1 MSDMEK
7 MTFKNLVSGINTV
20 NECLRESAACA
31 INQHVTAR
39 NWLIGYYIVN
49 YEQNG
54 LDRAQYGESVL
65 KNLSSCFNEDGL
77 SYRNLRLYRQFYL
90 TFPSLGNSVV
100 AFIKSSNQI
109 WQSPIAKLQSSDFQ
123 QEIIGQSLIAKSS
136 SKSIYVPEDKLFNRL
151 SYTHLLQL
159 LPIEDPLERA
169 FYEIECIKGV
179 WSVREL
185 QRQIK
190 SNCFLRSGLSK
201 CPDKLIA
208 LVNDSAERTDITDVI
223 KSPYTFEFLG
233 LPAKDVIE
241 ESELEKALMDHLQE
255 FILEL
260 GQGFCFE
267 ARQKRILIDNN
278 YFFYDLLFYN
288 RLAHCG
294 VIIELK
300 TEALDYKDVAQIN
313 MYRNYYKENFMAP
326 GDNPPIGILLCTKS
340 GKEMV
345 RYAMDGIDKNLFVQ
359 EYSLHLPSEEKL
371 SEWLIDEI
379 KNY

>member
-1 MSDMEK
+1 MEK
-7 MTFKNLVSGINTV
+7 MTFQNLVSGINTV
-20 NECLRESAACA
+20 NKCLRESAASA
-31 INQHVTAR
+31 INKHVTAR

-54 LDRAQYGESVL
+54 QDRAQYGDAVL
-65 KNLSSCFNEDGL
+65 KNLASCLNEEGL
-77 SYRNLRLYRQFYL
+77 SYGNLKLYRQFYL
-90 TFPSLGNSVV
+90 TFTSLGFSILS
-100 AFIKSSNQI
+100 FININRQI
-109 WQSPIAKLQSSDFQ
+109 GQSPIAQLQPSDFQ
-123 QEIIGQSLIAKSS
+123 QETIGQSLIVQ
-136 SKSIYVPEDKLFNRL
+136 SKTCEVSVPGDKLFNHL

-159 LPIEDPLERA
+159 LPIDDPLERA
-169 FYEIECIKGV
+169 FYEIECIKGI

-185 QRQIK
+185 KRQIK
-190 SNCFLRSGLSK
+190 SNSYLRSGLSK

-208 LVNDSAERTDITDVI
+208 KINGTADTTDIADVI

-233 LPAKDVIE
+233 IPAKDIVE
-241 ESELEKALMDHLQE
+241 ENELEKALMDHLQE

-267 ARQKRILIDNN
+267 GRQKRILIDNN
-278 YFFYDLLFYN
+278 YYFYDLLFYN

-300 TEALDYKDVAQIN
+300 TEPLDYKDVAQIN
-313 MYRNYYKENFMAP
+313 LYRNYYKDNFMAP
-326 GDNPPIGILLCTKS
+326 GDNPPIGLLLCTKS

-345 RYAMDGIDKNLFVQ
+345 KYAKEGIDPNLYIQ

-371 SEWLIDEI
+371 SEWLKEEI
-379 KNY
+379 KNQ

>member
-1 MSDMEK
+1 MEE
-7 MTFKNLVSGINTV
+7 MTFNNLVSGISAV
-20 NECLRESAACA
+20 NKYLKDSAACA

-49 YEQNG
+49 YEQKG
-54 LDRAQYGESVL
+54 MDRATYGEGVL
-65 KNLSSCFNEDGL
+65 KKLASHFNDNGL
-77 SYRNLRLYRQFYL
+77 SYTNLKLYRQFYL
-90 TFPSLGNSVV
+90 AFPNLGNAIVS
-100 AFIKSSNQI
+100 FISTNNRI
-109 WQSPIAKLQSSDFQ
+109 GQSPISQLQSFDIQ
-123 QEIIGQSLIAKSS
+123 QETIGQSLIIQSS
-136 SKSIYVPEDKLFNRL
+136 DQQVSVPGDKLFNRL

-159 LPIEDPLERA
+159 LPIDDPLERA

-190 SNCFLRSGLSK
+190 SNCYLRSGLSK
-201 CPDKLIA
+201 RPDKLIA
-208 LVNDSAERTDITDVI
+208 QINGAAETTDIADVI

-233 LPAKDVIE
+233 IPAKDIVE

-267 ARQKRILIDNN
+267 SRQKRILVDNN
-278 YFFYDLLFYN
+278 YYFYDLLFYN

-313 MYRNYYKENFMAP
+313 LYRNYYKDNFMAS

-345 RYAMDGIDKNLFVQ
+345 KYAMDGIDKSLFVQ

-371 SEWLIDEI
+371 EGWLKDEMRKI
-379 KNY
+379 

>member
-1 MSDMEK
+1 
-7 MTFKNLVSGINTV
+7 MTFNNLVSGISAV
-20 NECLRESAACA
+20 NKFLKDSAACA

-49 YEQNG
+49 YEQKG
-54 LDRAQYGESVL
+54 MDRAAYGEGVL
-65 KNLSSCFNEDGL
+65 KKLASHFNDNGL
-77 SYRNLRLYRQFYL
+77 SYANLKLYRQFYL
-90 TFPSLGNSVV
+90 AFPNLGNAIVS
-100 AFIKSSNQI
+100 FISTNNRI
-109 WQSPIAKLQSSDFQ
+109 GQSPISQLQSIDIQ
-123 QEIIGQSLIAKSS
+123 QEIIGQSLIIQSS
-136 SKSIYVPEDKLFNRL
+136 DQQISVPGDKLFNRL

-159 LPIEDPLERA
+159 LPIDDPLERA

-190 SNCFLRSGLSK
+190 SNCYLRSGLSK
-201 CPDKLIA
+201 RPDKLIA
-208 LVNDSAERTDITDVI
+208 QVNGTAETTDIVDVI

-233 LPAKDVIE
+233 IPAKDIVE

-267 ARQKRILIDNN
+267 ARQKRILVDNN

-300 TEALDYKDVAQIN
+300 AEDLDYKDVAQIN
-313 MYRNYYKENFMAP
+313 LYRNYYKDNFMAP

-345 RYAMDGIDKNLFVQ
+345 KYAMDGIDKSLFVQ

-371 SEWLIDEI
+371 EGWLKDEMRKI
-379 KNY
+379 

>member
-1 MSDMEK
+1 MSNMEE
-7 MTFKNLVSGINTV
+7 MTFQRLVSGINTV
-20 NECLRESAACA
+20 NECLRESAAYA

-65 KNLSSCFNEDGL
+65 KNLSSCFNEEGL

>member
-1 MSDMEK
+1 MEK
-7 MTFKNLVSGINTV
+7 LTFNNLVSGINAV
-20 NECLRESAACA
+20 NKYLKDSAACA

-39 NWLIGYYIVN
+39 NWLIGYYIFN
-49 YEQNG
+49 YEQKG
-54 LDRAQYGESVL
+54 MDRATYGDRLVDCLAEQLNDS
-65 KNLSSCFNEDGL
+65 GL
-77 SYRNLRLYRQFYL
+77 SGRNLKLFRQFYL
-90 TFPSLGNSVV
+90 SFPNLSECVIQFLG
-100 AFIKSSNQI
+100 SNGQI
-109 WQSPIAKLQSSDFQ
+109 VQSPIAQLQLASIQ
-123 QEIIGQSLIAKSS
+123 QDKIVQSVIAQSTQNPVS
-136 SKSIYVPEDKLFNRL
+136 VPGDKLFNRL

-185 QRQIK
+185 QRQIR
-190 SNCFLRSGLSK
+190 SNCYLRSGLSK
-201 CPDKLIA
+201 RPDKLIA
-208 LVNDSAERTDITDVI
+208 QVNETAETTDITDVI

-233 LPAKDVIE
+233 IPAKDIVE
-241 ESELEKALMDHLQE
+241 ESELESALMNHLQD

-267 ARQKRILIDNN
+267 GRQKRILIDNN
-278 YFFYDLLFYN
+278 YYFYDLLFYN

-313 MYRNYYKENFMAP
+313 MYRNYYKDNFMAP

-345 RYAMDGIDKNLFVQ
+345 RYAMDGIDENLFIQ

-379 KNY
+379 KNN

>member
-1 MSDMEK
+1 
-7 MTFKNLVSGINTV
+7 MTFNNLVSGISAV
-20 NECLRESAACA
+20 NKFLKDSAACA

-49 YEQNG
+49 YEQKG
-54 LDRAQYGESVL
+54 MDRAAYGEGVL
-65 KNLSSCFNEDGL
+65 KKIASHFNDNGL
-77 SYRNLRLYRQFYL
+77 SYANLKLYRQFYL
-90 TFPSLGNSVV
+90 AFPNLGNAIVS
-100 AFIKSSNQI
+100 FISTNNRI
-109 WQSPIAKLQSSDFQ
+109 GQSPISQLQSIDIQ
-123 QEIIGQSLIAKSS
+123 QEIIGQSLIIQSS
-136 SKSIYVPEDKLFNRL
+136 DQQISVPGDKLFNRL

-159 LPIEDPLERA
+159 LPIDDPLERA

-190 SNCFLRSGLSK
+190 SNCYLRSGLSK
-201 CPDKLIA
+201 RPDKLIA
-208 LVNDSAERTDITDVI
+208 QVNGTAETTDIVDVI

-233 LPAKDVIE
+233 IPAKDIVE

-267 ARQKRILIDNN
+267 ARQKRILVDNN

-300 TEALDYKDVAQIN
+300 AEDLDYKDVAQIN
-313 MYRNYYKENFMAP
+313 LYRNYYKDNFMAP

-345 RYAMDGIDKNLFVQ
+345 KYAMDGIDKSLFVQ

-371 SEWLIDEI
+371 EGWLKDEMRKI
-379 KNY
+379 

>member
-1 MSDMEK
+1 MEK
-7 MTFKNLVSGINTV
+7 MTFQNLVSGINTV

-54 LDRAQYGESVL
+54 NDRAKYGDRLLDSLAEQLNDV
-65 KNLSSCFNEDGL
+65 GL
-77 SYRNLRLYRQFYL
+77 SGRNLKLFRQFYL
-90 TFPSLGNSVV
+90 SFPNLSTSIADFLVSNSRIV
-100 AFIKSSNQI
+100 
-109 WQSPIAKLQSSDFQ
+109 QSPIAQLQLAPYQ
-123 QEIIGQSLIAKSS
+123 QNKIVQSVIAQSPQCEVS
-136 SKSIYVPEDKLFNRL
+136 VPGDKLFSKL

-208 LVNDSAERTDITDVI
+208 LVNDSAERTDIVDVI

-379 KNY
+379 KNN

>member
-1 MSDMEK
+1 MEE
-7 MTFKNLVSGINTV
+7 MTFNNLVSGISAV
-20 NECLRESAACA
+20 NKYLKDSAACA
-31 INQHVTAR
+31 INKHVTAR
-39 NWLIGYYIVN
+39 NWLIGYYIFN
-49 YEQNG
+49 YEQKGRDRAKYGDRLVDCLAEQLNDNG
-54 LDRAQYGESVL
+54 LSG
-65 KNLSSCFNEDGL
+65 
-77 SYRNLRLYRQFYL
+77 RNLKLFRQFYL
-90 TFPSLGNSVV
+90 SFPNLSESIVQFLG
-100 AFIKSSNQI
+100 SNGQI
-109 WQSPIAKLQSSDFQ
+109 VQSPIAQLQLTSIQ
-123 QEIIGQSLIAKSS
+123 QDKIVQSPIAQ
-136 SKSIYVPEDKLFNRL
+136 SIHNSVSVPGDKLFNRL

-159 LPIEDPLERA
+159 LPIEDPLERS

-190 SNCFLRSGLSK
+190 SNCYLRSGLSK
-201 CPDKLIA
+201 RPDKLIA
-208 LVNDSAERTDITDVI
+208 QINGAAETTDIVDVI

-233 LPAKDVIE
+233 IPAKDIVE
-241 ESELEKALMDHLQE
+241 ESELERALMDNLQE

-267 ARQKRILIDNN
+267 ARQKRILVDNN
-278 YFFYDLLFYN
+278 YYFYDLLFYN

-313 MYRNYYKENFMAP
+313 LYRNYYKDNFMAS

-345 RYAMDGIDKNLFVQ
+345 KYAMDGIDRNLYVQ
-359 EYSLHLPSEEKL
+359 EYSLHLPSVEKL
-371 SEWLIDEI
+371 EGWLKEEI
-379 KNY
+379 RKI